1 MRREQEDALA
11 LRVRNALHQTSG
23 GAARGSIASLQLS
36 GVLCACHF
44 RSTEGTL
51 GAFSTANPIPLC
63 LPHARGCDLKETW
76 DMSEV
81 QNEIS

>member
-1 MRREQEDALA
+1 MRILRLITLPLVAAALLLYSA
-11 LRVRNALHQTSG
+11 QVYSVPVIS
-23 GAARGSIASLQLS
+23 AAQKE
-36 GVLCACHF
+36 
-44 RSTEGTL
+44 RS
-51 GAFSTANPIPLC
+51 AFSTANPIPLC